1 MNFCSSIKALR
12 EKAQDVLQLPNDHE
26 AIRLDGEIYI
36 IDKKANK
43 ITEKFKDIYPENPA
57 RATYHL
63 IQKLRLASS
72 YNSFKNSL
80 DKNRVA
86 KEVWTCGFRP
96 SEERWVWYNNSEPK
110 MTLNFR
116 ESSLKIA
123 DMDLGG
129 CNCEKDYFLSA
140 KFGVDV
146 ISKIKSFGL
155 EKTAKV
161 TNALILES
169 SFMKVACPKCN
180 FQDNY
185 TIDDL
190 VDEDRQ
196 ASYDAGFVICGGCNE
211 LISLEK

>member
-1 MNFCSSIKALR
+1 MMFFSRLLNFCSSIKSLR

-26 AIRLDGEIYI
+26 AIRLDGDIYI
-36 IDKKANK
+36 VDKKANK

-63 IQKLRLASS
+63 IQKLKLAST
-72 YNSFKNSL
+72 YDSFKNSL

-86 KEVWTCGFRP
+86 KEIWTCGFRP
-96 SEERWVWYNNSEPK
+96 SEERWVWYNNSKPK
-110 MTLNFR
+110 MTLNFK
-116 ESSLKIA
+116 EASLKE
-123 DMDLGG
+123 
-129 CNCEKDYFLSA
+129 EKCYFLSA

-146 ISKIKSFGL
+146 ISKIKEDGI
-155 EKTAKV
+155 EKAAKNL
-161 TNALILES
+161 NALILES

-190 VDEDRQ
+190 VDENRQ
-196 ASYDAGFVICGGCNE
+196 ANYDAGFVICGGCNE